1 MCKLKSRLWVRS
13 MQSSFDQEAKQTHH
27 NTIGTSALGLHDL
40 PTAAMPE
47 IDVGSQIFD
56 VVFHPTFATVYTG
69 LLNGYIKAFAYNE
82 QGKEQSAFS
91 VRPSKR
97 SCRGLS
103 IKHDGTH
110 LYSVGKAKA
119 LKYAPL

>member
-1 MCKLKSRLWVRS
+1 MHATQAK
-13 MQSSFDQEAKQTHH
+13 QEAKQTHH

-40 PTAAMPE
+40 LPTDAMPE